1 MAIVEKETSMTN
13 IDITEDE
20 PLGTP
25 EAFVRTPDATP
36 QSFDFGAW
44 LAGARPKRRSVRIYQ
59 RPDLLARIDQIRI
72 EVDDITDEQDPR
84 VADLSAEYAD
94 VVAEIR
100 DSSLVVTLE
109 KRTTEWVRHYRK
121 QVCKR
126 LGVKSNKDGDPVV
139 SDEESDVMVQVNVAQ
154 LAEQIIHPPVSADQL
169 MRLREVNEEAVGQLA
184 TAMHSLNLDR
194 TPSIVESPDF
204 LRRRSDTTRR

>member
-25 EAFVRTPDATP
+25 EAFTLAPSATP
-36 QSFDFGAW
+36 QSFDFGSW

-59 RPDLLARIDQIRI
+59 RPDLLARIDQIKI

-84 VADLSAEYAD
+84 VEALAAEYTD

-109 KRTTEWVRHYRK
+109 KRTTEWVRNYRK

-126 LGVKSNKDGDPVV
+126 LGVKHDKDGDPVGAD
-139 SDEESDVMVQVNVAQ
+139 SEVMVRVNCMQIVEQVV
-154 LAEQIIHPPVSADQL
+154 HPPVSADQL
-169 MRLREVNEEAVGQLA
+169 MQLREVNEEALGNLV
-184 TAMHSLNLDR
+184 TAMNSLNFDR
-194 TPSIVESPDF
+194 TPSIMETPDF